1 MLVMAWEGDCHLDNP
16 CSAYFLDCV
25 PGDLELQQ
33 AISDI
38 DERLKKNAVCIEETV
53 KELQSD
59 FDKLYAEWKLQNG
72 DSLQWL
78 NSSNTSSIKLF
89 TTPRNQLTEFL
100 KALLHCLKTEKGLEE
115 MILQLLLELSD
126 ECGVVFP
133 LTSCGASFHLPS
145 TTSIHAV
152 EDSGF
157 LDALSLWDDVR
168 LYLRRFIFD
177 KLQNC
182 QEITDML
189 TTFELKTQ
197 CLRQLL
203 FLYPETEIIT
213 RYQNIQFQSVQDLL
227 QNKVLINVNEISFEK
242 MVHGFENI
250 IPLILNMMRQ
260 DLYAL
265 RTLVE
270 ESKVLK
276 FINETYLQNIASE
289 LYILI
294 DKFCEQQLK
303 KNALHSTKLH
313 GSKANKCLNKQKGT
327 VHSVVTKEQTKQIRN
342 LDLTTHQL
350 RNLSQL
356 LRILLHMEQ
365 RMKELLSEV
374 FLENTFKQQDR
385 NVREM
390 LKKATTNSDIP
401 SDMNKTNTQ
410 DEQLLLVTECVSLEC
425 AWRNAF
431 KGLAHSA
438 AHSVKTVIEEAC
450 SKCLKQEANL
460 YSSGKSLAMCTESV
474 ETSCNEWME
483 KEQPKK
489 VAKFCSDIMIEIDML
504 LPLALASS
512 ENFLRDNRE
521 NFVDSFSKVAADVL
535 FRLEE
540 RSKDVPSKVPL
551 QNMYIIL
558 STAIFVHNFL
568 TRYENMLKET
578 SQRSLFLIPI
588 RQYQE
593 FIRIIQFQITSYNI
607 RVCATSILQ
616 DAQSHHWED
625 SKSFYEGERC
635 SFSVQ
640 MWHYHCCALRYDL
653 WTAVPSKVAQQL
665 LAEVL
670 SETLAILASRYS
682 QCHPTYK
689 RMALIRF
696 DITAI
701 LLCTENLLWSV
712 CHSAEELFQ
721 PSDDVPH
728 WILNIHNH
736 CNALL
741 AVLAVLTS
749 PLDELYE
756 VFCDGFCEHNSEP
769 QLKPVNSGL
778 LEWLHWIQPSFSY
791 ESPSSLS
798 CDKISIQ
805 QLLALLL
812 AQPSCDLNLL
822 LQILVFQDCLV
833 PRILLNNISIDQEN
847 FYEKYVKEKD
857 SDQQSALIEAI
868 VMVITHCK
876 LLPRSLGVVLE
887 DYMEKHQLQNKLCS
901 LSVEDESV
909 VPRYLHLFVSKAIKE
924 TLRHVISLLHMWQAL
939 ENSGKCHKQVL
950 PENLLSKI
958 PKEWDYLPREFKRR
972 ECGKNFTKLA
982 AQVFSV
988 LIDDLPAII
997 ASLPSTI
1004 KYLFTLAQR
1013 KFPSNIPE
1021 LRNSSLLWHV
1031 ITVICRTLED
1041 GNAMELLSGVTIDRW
1056 TKEKLVLMSDC
1067 LLSVVG
1073 QQKDNPKPVIQ
1084 KVINCLEK
1092 QRPKWIEV
1100 QLQNAK
1106 QFCSESAFLTDKDSI
1121 AQEKCSW
1128 AELTEQK
1135 IHLMLLDI
1143 CHQPGGN
1150 EYLRQ
1155 IYHIIQLNED
1165 WLKEQIYS
1173 HCFSH
1178 ENMTTRRSRY
1188 LALHG
1193 VQEHLMFNPLHIFNH
1208 IGCMNFNQSTITEW
1222 NWDWSKVLRSNLGLS
1237 QLTFRTLLANRI
1249 LARRTRF
1256 RGYLKEPSSPRWWD
1270 SLTSL
1275 QLEVK
1280 DLSRKT

>member
-1 MLVMAWEGDCHLDNP
+1 MLVMAWEGDCHLDNS

-25 PGDLELQQ
+25 PGDLELHQ

-38 DERLKKNAVCIEETV
+38 DERLKKNAICIEETV
-53 KELQSD
+53 KELQTD
-59 FDKLYAEWKLQNG
+59 FDKLYADQKLQNT

-78 NSSNTSSIKLF
+78 NSSNTSSTKLF

-100 KALLHCLKTEKGLEE
+100 KALLHFLKTEKGLEE
-115 MILQLLLELSD
+115 IILQLLLELSD

-189 TTFELKTQ
+189 TTFQLKTQ

-227 QNKVLINVNEISFEK
+227 QNKVLINGNEISFEK

-250 IPLILNMMRQ
+250 IPLLLNMMRQ

-270 ESKVLK
+270 ETKVLK

-313 GSKANKCLNKQKGT
+313 GTKANKCLNKQKGT

-342 LDLTTHQL
+342 LDLTAHQL

-356 LRILLHMEQ
+356 LKILLHMEQ
-365 RMKELLSEV
+365 RMKEVLSEV

-385 NVREM
+385 KVQGV

-401 SDMNKTNTQ
+401 SDMNKTSTQ
-410 DEQLLLVTECVSLEC
+410 DEQLLLV
-425 AWRNAF
+425 
-431 KGLAHSA
+431 
-438 AHSVKTVIEEAC
+438 
-450 SKCLKQEANL
+450 
-460 YSSGKSLAMCTESV
+460 
-474 ETSCNEWME
+474 NE
-483 KEQPKK
+483 
-489 VAKFCSDIMIEIDML
+489 FCSDIMIEIDML

-512 ENFLRDNRE
+512 ENFLRDSRE
-521 NFVDSFSKVAADVL
+521 NFVDSCSKVAADVL

-540 RSKDVPSKVPL
+540 RSKDVPYKVPV

-558 STAIFVHNFL
+558 STAILVHNFL
-568 TRYENMLKET
+568 TKYENVLKET

-588 RQYQE
+588 QQYQE

-607 RVCATSILQ
+607 RICATSILQ

-653 WTAVPSKVAQQL
+653 WTVVPSKVAQQL

-689 RMALIRF
+689 RMALIRI

-712 CHSAEELFQ
+712 CHSAKELFQ
-721 PSDDVPH
+721 PLENVPH

-749 PLDELYE
+749 PLDKLYE
-756 VFCDGFCEHNSEP
+756 VFCDGFCEYSSEP

-798 CDKISIQ
+798 CDKLSVQ
-805 QLLALLL
+805 QHLALLL

-822 LQILVFQDCLV
+822 LQILVFHDCLV
-833 PRILLNNISIDQEN
+833 PRILLNNSSIDQEN
-847 FYEKYVKEKD
+847 FYDKYVKEKD

-876 LLPRSLGVVLE
+876 LLPRGLGVVLE

-909 VPRYLHLFVSKAIKE
+909 VPRCLHLFVSKAIKE

-958 PKEWDYLPREFKRR
+958 PKEWDYIPREFKRR
-972 ECGKNFTKLA
+972 EYRKNFTKLA
-982 AQVFSV
+982 AHAFSV
-988 LIDDLPAII
+988 LIDNLPAII
-997 ASLPSTI
+997 SSLPSTI
-1004 KYLFTLAQR
+1004 KYLFTLVQR
-1013 KFPSNIPE
+1013 KFPNNIPE
-1021 LRNSSLLWHV
+1021 LRNSYLLWHV
-1031 ITVICRTLED
+1031 ITIICRTLED

-1056 TKEKLVLMSDC
+1056 TKEKLELMSDC
-1067 LLSVVG
+1067 LLSIVG

-1092 QRPKWIEV
+1092 QKPKWIEV

-1106 QFCSESAFLTDKDSI
+1106 QFCSESAFLTDEDSI
-1121 AQEKCSW
+1121 AQQKCSW

-1173 HCFSH
+1173 HGFPH
-1178 ENMTTRRSRY
+1178 ESMTTQRPSH
-1188 LALHG
+1188 LVLHG
-1193 VQEHLMFNPLHIFNH
+1193 VRQHLMFNPLHIFNH
-1208 IGCMNFNQSTITEW
+1208 IGSMNFNQSTITEW
-1222 NWDWSKVLRSNLGLS
+1222 NWDWSKVLHSNLGLS
-1237 QLTFRTLLANRI
+1237 QLTFRTLLANRWEMQANSS
-1249 LARRTRF
+1249 LEAEEKDMVDHLQKKYFTEN
-1256 RGYLKEPSSPRWWD
+1256 KEI
-1270 SLTSL
+1270 
-1275 QLEVK
+1275 
-1280 DLSRKT
+1280 

>member
-1 MLVMAWEGDCHLDNP
+1 MLVMAWEGDCHLDNS
-16 CSAYFLDCV
+16 CSAYFLDCI
-25 PGDLELQQ
+25 PGDLELHQ

-38 DERLKKNAVCIEETV
+38 DERLKKNAICIEETV

-59 FDKLYAEWKLQNG
+59 FDKLSADQKLQNT

-78 NSSNTSSIKLF
+78 NSSNTSSTKLF

-100 KALLHCLKTEKGLEE
+100 KALLHFLKTEKGLEE
-115 MILQLLLELSD
+115 MIFQLLLELSD

-189 TTFELKTQ
+189 TAFQLKTQ

-227 QNKVLINVNEISFEK
+227 QNKVLINGNEISFEK

-250 IPLILNMMRQ
+250 IPSLLNMMRQ

-313 GSKANKCLNKQKGT
+313 GTKANKCLNKQKGT
-327 VHSVVTKEQTKQIRN
+327 VHSVGV
-342 LDLTTHQL
+342 
-350 RNLSQL
+350 
-356 LRILLHMEQ
+356 
-365 RMKELLSEV
+365 
-374 FLENTFKQQDR
+374 
-385 NVREM
+385 

-401 SDMNKTNTQ
+401 SDMNKTSTQ
-410 DEQLLLVTECVSLEC
+410 DEQLLPVNECVSLEC
-425 AWRNAF
+425 SWRNAF

-438 AHSVKTVIEEAC
+438 AHSVKTVIEDAC
-450 SKCLKQEANL
+450 SNCLQQEANL
-460 YSSGKSLAMCTESV
+460 YSSGKSLAMCTQSV
-474 ETSCNEWME
+474 ETTCNEWME

-512 ENFLRDNRE
+512 ENFLRDNRK
-521 NFVDSFSKVAADVL
+521 NFVDSCSKVAADVL

-540 RSKDVPSKVPL
+540 RSKDVPHKVPV

-558 STAIFVHNFL
+558 STAILVHNLL
-568 TRYENMLKET
+568 TKYENVLKET

-588 RQYQE
+588 QQYQE

-607 RVCATSILQ
+607 RICATNILQ

-640 MWHYHCCALRYDL
+640 MWHYHCCALRCDL
-653 WTAVPSKVAQQL
+653 WTVVPSKVAQQL

-689 RMALIRF
+689 RMALIRI

-712 CHSAEELFQ
+712 CHSAKELFQ
-721 PSDDVPH
+721 PLEDVPH

-749 PLDELYE
+749 PLDKLYE
-756 VFCDGFCEHNSEP
+756 VFCDGFCEYSSEP

-791 ESPSSLS
+791 ESPSSPS
-798 CDKISIQ
+798 CDKISVQ
-805 QLLALLL
+805 QHLALLL

-822 LQILVFQDCLV
+822 LQILVFHDCLV
-833 PRILLNNISIDQEN
+833 PRILLNNSSIDQEN
-847 FYEKYVKEKD
+847 FYDKYVKEKD
-857 SDQQSALIEAI
+857 SDQQAALIEAI

-876 LLPRSLGVVLE
+876 LLPRGLGVVLE

-909 VPRYLHLFVSKAIKE
+909 VPRCLHLFVSKAIKE

-939 ENSGKCHKQVL
+939 ENSGKCLKQVL

-958 PKEWDYLPREFKRR
+958 PKEWDYMPREFKRR
-972 ECGKNFTKLA
+972 EYRKNFTKLA
-982 AQVFSV
+982 AHVFSV
-988 LIDDLPAII
+988 LIDNLPAMIS
-997 ASLPSTI
+997 SLPSTI
-1004 KYLFTLAQR
+1004 KYLFTLVQR
-1013 KFPSNIPE
+1013 KFPNNIPE
-1021 LRNSSLLWHV
+1021 LRNSYLLWHV
-1031 ITVICRTLED
+1031 ITIICRTLED

-1056 TKEKLVLMSDC
+1056 TKEKLELMSDC
-1067 LLSVVG
+1067 LLSIVG

-1106 QFCSESAFLTDKDSI
+1106 QFCSESAFLTDEGSN
-1121 AQEKCSW
+1121 AQQKCSW

-1173 HCFSH
+1173 HGFPH
-1178 ENMTTRRSRY
+1178 ESMTTQRPSH
-1188 LALHG
+1188 LVLHG
-1193 VQEHLMFNPLHIFNH
+1193 VRQHLMFNPLHIFNH
-1208 IGCMNFNQSTITEW
+1208 IGSMNFNQSTITEW
-1222 NWDWSKVLRSNLGLS
+1222 NWDWSKVLHSNPGLS
-1237 QLTFRTLLANRI
+1237 QLTFRTLLANRWEMQADSS
-1249 LARRTRF
+1249 LEAEEKDMVDHLQKKYFTEN
-1256 RGYLKEPSSPRWWD
+1256 KEI
-1270 SLTSL
+1270 
-1275 QLEVK
+1275 
-1280 DLSRKT
+1280 